1 MGDRTTKNHD
11 ADLDGWRKNADK
23 LGKEFEKV
31 KTGVKESLKEDSH
44 DPLMNAVKGAAD
56 ASPYWFSHAAL
67 IGLGLAAVVIVA
79 LVVALVI

>member
-1 MGDRTTKNHD
+1 MSRDVKEHAQDKDGLAKNI
-11 ADLDGWRKNADK
+11 DK
-23 LGKEFEKV
+23 LNKEFEKV
-31 KTGVKESLKEDSH
+31 KTGVKESLKEDSN

-67 IGLGLAAVVIVA
+67 IGLAVAAVVIVA